1 MNSLPGRETP
11 AEALARLYDL
21 DLQDDPGDLDLWT
34 ALAAQ
39 AGGPIL
45 ELMAGSGRV
54 AVPLAA
60 DGYDVTAVDVD
71 AAMLARAG
79 RRAAAAGP
87 EVERR
92 LELVLGDVLGLELGA
107 GSDAPEA
114 GALGAR
120 SFGLAFIALNSILL
134 LPSRDAQ
141 RAAWRALADHLA
153 PDGVAAVDTWL
164 PDARDLARYD
174 GRLHL
179 EYHRPD
185 PESGRWV
192 TKTAAAQH
200 DAASQTVALTT
211 IYEEGDPG
219 EPASRWVR
227 RDVVHLVTAEEL
239 RTMAEAAGLAVELV
253 AGGYDL
259 EPLGPHDD
267 RAVVIA
273 RKPGSGAAG

>member
-1 MNSLPGRETP
+1 MTDADRGRLVETP

-34 ALAAQ
+34 ALAAEA
-39 AGGPIL
+39 AGPVL

-60 DGYDVTAVDVD
+60 EGHEVTAVDID
-71 AAMLARAG
+71 AAMLARAR
-79 RRAAAAGP
+79 RRADAVGSDVAGR
-87 EVERR
+87 V
-92 LELVLGDVLGLELGA
+92 ELVLGDASAPDLGLG
-107 GSDAPEA
+107 
-114 GALGAR
+114 R
-120 SFGLAFIALNSILL
+120 RFRLACIALNSILL
-134 LPSRDAQ
+134 LPTRAAQ
-141 RAAWRALADHLA
+141 RTAWQTLAAHLV
-153 PDGVAAVDTWL
+153 PGGVAAVDTWL
-164 PDARDLARYD
+164 PDAHDLARYD

-200 DAASQTVALTT
+200 DSATQTVALTT
-211 IYEEGDPG
+211 IYEEADPG
-219 EPASRWVR
+219 QAAARWVR
-227 RDVVHLVTAEEL
+227 RDVVHLLTADEL
-239 RTMAEAAGLAVELV
+239 RTMAEGAGLTIELV

-267 RAVVIA
+267 RAIVIA
-273 RKPGSGAAG
+273 RMPGSGTPE